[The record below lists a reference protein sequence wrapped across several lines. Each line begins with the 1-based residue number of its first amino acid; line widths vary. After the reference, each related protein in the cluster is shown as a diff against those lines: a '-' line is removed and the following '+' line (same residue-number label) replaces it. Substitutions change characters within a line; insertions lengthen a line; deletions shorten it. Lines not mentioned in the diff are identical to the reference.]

1 RVRRVAV
8 TGLGAVS
15 PFGAGVKAYW
25 NGLSAGVCAIRP
37 VTLVETE
44 GFRCR
49 IAAEVPDGIAGSPR
63 RTRADRFALAAA
75 REALEDAGLSCAE
88 RAEAA
93 LVVGA
98 VGGGMLE
105 AEVWYW
111 ERFRGGGPTSRR
123 APRSTLPFS
132 HADVLGNVLGLE
144 GPRETLVMACSS
156 GAASLALAADLIADG
171 VVATALAGGVDA
183 LTRIC
188 FMGFNALKLL
198 CPEPCRPFDR
208 DRRGMSIGEGAAF
221 VVLEE
226 LGRARARG
234 ARIYATLA
242 GHGSGPREW
251 AHRPRGRGLR
261 ERARHGHAAERS
273 DRGPRDPRGIRPGAA
288 PGELDE
294 VHDRPHHGGGGCP
307 RGGRDHP
314 RAGPRGGP
322 ADGEPRDA
330 RPRRGVRL
338 RAARRPR
345 GRGRVRDLEL
355 LRLRWAERDAALRA
369 GLAMARV
376 AVTGVGV
383 VTVAVTGGREQ
394 IRAFLASSGAPALS
408 VPSSALGG
416 LIDETEARRLSR
428 ICQLSVAAARIAL
441 ADAGLGPGAG
451 LGLVIGAEFGD
462 VRSTI
467 AFVDGYLRRG
477 PGGLSALLF

>member
-1 RVRRVAV
+1 MRRVAV

-49 IAAEVPDGIAGSPR
+49 IAAEVPDGIGGSPR

-144 GPRETLVMACSS
+144 GPRETLVTACSS
-156 GAASLALAADLIADG
+156 GAASLALAADLVADG
-171 VVATALAGGVDA
+171 VVTTAIAGGVDA

-198 CPEPCRPFDR
+198 GPEPCRPFDR

-226 LGRARARG
+226 LEKARARG
-234 ARIYATLA
+234 ARIYAALA
-242 GHGSGPREW
+242 GHGLTTDAYHVTSPHPEGEGMVR
-251 AHRPRGRGLR
+251 AMKAAL
-261 ERARHGHAAERS
+261 ERARLAPAAVGYANAHGTATPQNDRIEARAIREVFGAGRLLISSTKSMIGHTMAAAGALEAVATILALVHEVV
-273 DRGPRDPRGIRPGAA
+273 PPTANLATTDPDVAFDCVP
-288 PGELDE
+288 
-294 VHDRPHHGGGGCP
+294 
-307 RGGRDHP
+307 
-314 RAGPRGGP
+314 
-322 ADGEPRDA
+322 
-330 RPRRGVRL
+330 
-338 RAARRPR
+338 
-345 GRGRVRDLEL
+345 
-355 LRLRWAERDAALRA
+355 
-369 GLAMARV
+369 RV
-376 AVTGVGV
+376 AREAAIEYAISNSFGFGGQNVT
-383 VTVAVTGGREQ
+383 
-394 IRAFLASSGAPALS
+394 
-408 VPSSALGG
+408 
-416 LIDETEARRLSR
+416 
-428 ICQLSVAAARIAL
+428 
-441 ADAGLGPGAG
+441 
-451 LGLVIGAEFGD
+451 
-462 VRSTI
+462 
-467 AFVDGYLRRG
+467 
-477 PGGLSALLF
+477 LLFGRA